1 MDTAVCC
8 TWIRLCNWWYFLN
21 NIFLFMYLGWKQGKI
36 LGMGVSWTRLF
47 VVRKYV
53 YVTDDIY
60 IFRIKSKAIFLY
72 NTRKYLYNITLL
84 VIDLKA
90 VLSRTASRISGSFF
104 VYMFIRRFKS
114 AYNKSIWI
122 KNILNLN
129 LIMTQKAY

>member
-1 MDTAVCC
+1 MKA
-8 TWIRLCNWWYFLN
+8 R
-21 NIFLFMYLGWKQGKI
+21 KI
-36 LGMGVSWTRLF
+36 LDMVVSWTRLF

-114 AYNKSIWI
+114 AYNKSI
-122 KNILNLN
+122 
-129 LIMTQKAY
+129 